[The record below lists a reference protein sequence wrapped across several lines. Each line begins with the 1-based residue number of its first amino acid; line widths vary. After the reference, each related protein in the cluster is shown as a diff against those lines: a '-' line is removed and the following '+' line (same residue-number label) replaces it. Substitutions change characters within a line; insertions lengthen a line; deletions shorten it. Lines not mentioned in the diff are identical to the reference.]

1 MRTVRVD
8 DAAVG
13 VWSAHCEAAAGELTG
28 GIAPATGAPV
38 GQDTAAAARTVD
50 AGVAGAVGALA
61 ARMHATGA
69 KTDRAAT
76 EYVGTDENSARRI
89 AAIAVPRLV

>member
-8 DAAVG
+8 GEAVG
-13 VWSAHCEAAAGELTG
+13 VWAAHCQAAAGQLTG
-28 GIAPATGAPV
+28 GIAPATGAPA
-38 GQDTAAAARTVD
+38 GQDTAAAAASAD
-50 AGVAGAVGALA
+50 AGVAGAVGALV

-69 KTDRAAT
+69 KTGRAAT